1 MSAFVASKAR
11 RTRDRRETHGNSFPN
26 VSNVLSH
33 GLEMGRSIVTLG
45 DEDVVLL
52 AIGRRGVQRVDRDE
66 PAGARANRLSATGLG
81 EVEWQ
86 RCDSLFLDG
95 AKKLKT
101 GQQFTLGNRSL
112 DDGRHDGDVEVG
124 RADVLR
130 RRDASDVDV
139 YMQGDWC
146 QQSRGPTTLTS
157 TTHRSCVRP
166 GSGE

>member
-1 MSAFVASKAR
+1 
-11 RTRDRRETHGNSFPN
+11 
-26 VSNVLSH
+26 
-33 GLEMGRSIVTLG
+33 MGRSIVTLG

-66 PAGARANRLSATGLG
+66 PAGARNGCQLG
-81 EVEWQ
+81 WPVRERGAQ

-95 AKKLKT
+95 AEELET
-101 GQQFTLGNRSL
+101 GQEFTLGHRSL

-139 YMQGDWC
+139 YREGDLTLAIAPPDNLDLDL
-146 QQSRGPTTLTS
+146 SPFLRPTWFW
-157 TTHRSCVRP
+157 
-166 GSGE
+166 GMMI